1 MNTRS
6 KIATK
11 FYTSERAD
19 SSVQI
24 GLAGREVDSERV
36 IGDVNATHRLSSRE
50 IGQAPALRAPCAA
63 HISKKHRTF
72 KILGFHESVRKDF
85 ETGLIT
91 LQQAAVEFY
100 RANWT
105 PYIDIEY
112 TMQQLGIYEEEH
124 QIAQA

>member
-11 FYTSERAD
+11 FYTLERAD

-24 GLAGREVDSERV
+24 GLAGREVDSESV
-36 IGDVNATHRLSSRE
+36 IGEGNATHRLSSLE
-50 IGQAPALRAPCAA
+50 VSQAPALRAPCAA
-63 HISKKHRTF
+63 HISEKHQAF
-72 KILGFHESVRKDF
+72 NILGFHASVRKDF
-85 ETGLIT
+85 EAGLIT

-105 PYIDIEY
+105 PYLDIEY
-112 TMQQLGIYEEEH
+112 TMQQLEIYEE
-124 QIAQA
+124 